1 MHIIFLLHCR
11 HTLDR
16 AHIHK
21 HIRIIDGRQCCA
33 HAGQWGE
40 RFNPWLVACSTASR
54 CCPRR
59 GKSCQ
64 ADRKLQQGPGTAL
77 TPHRP
82 QCASQLCLCSQGEPV
97 HMCTHTYPLHKCVI
111 PTASCLMVYKQ
122 TPAGKNSL
130 PHHEPTHASIC
141 DTERLSRSPLRR
153 WPLN

>member
-1 MHIIFLLHCR
+1 MRTHPNTYALR
-11 HTLDR
+11 MGGSVVHT
-16 AHIHK
+16 
-21 HIRIIDGRQCCA
+21 Q
-33 HAGQWGE
+33 GQWGE

-97 HMCTHTYPLHKCVI
+97 HMCTHTHTYPLHKCVI

-122 TPAGKNSL
+122 TTAGDSL
-130 PHHEPTHASIC
+130 PHHAVNLHAQTSVILKDSLTLSSLEMLTEIKILNTHYY
-141 DTERLSRSPLRR
+141 
-153 WPLN
+153 

>member
-1 MHIIFLLHCR
+1 
-11 HTLDR
+11 
-16 AHIHK
+16 
-21 HIRIIDGRQCCA
+21 
-33 HAGQWGE
+33 
-40 RFNPWLVACSTASR
+40 LVACSTASR

-82 QCASQLCLCSQGEPV
+82 QCASQGEPV

-122 TPAGKNSL
+122 TTEGKNSL
-130 PHHEPTHASIC
+130 PHHKTYTNI
-141 DTERLSRSPLRR
+141 RLSRSPLRR
-153 WPLN
+153 PPLYWEKYSHTIIFFIFFIFSSLMS